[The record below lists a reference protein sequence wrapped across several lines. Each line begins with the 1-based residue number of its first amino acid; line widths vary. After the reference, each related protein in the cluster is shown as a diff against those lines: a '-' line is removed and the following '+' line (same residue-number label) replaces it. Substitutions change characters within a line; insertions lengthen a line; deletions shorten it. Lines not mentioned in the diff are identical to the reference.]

1 MERPDA
7 GIILSEGPGEVRGVR
22 LIGGLCA
29 AFATAR
35 VGDLPLGTP
44 CRGIVRAV
52 LPDVGAFIDVGTG
65 AEAFLGGSGAAALPL
80 GTRLLVQVSR
90 AASGDKPM
98 GVTRSLEWGGTR
110 LSLSWLDGRSGE
122 FSVSRHLPETE
133 RTRLRMLLAEMLPAE
148 RLTVGYRL
156 TALPAAAGVYRK
168 ALAQDL
174 AVLLAQADAIKRDGP
189 PGPANG
195 AASPLLRVLGALSA
209 QSVETILSPLTL
221 APELRAAGYAA
232 QTAPAL
238 VDPFAD
244 LEIEAEL
251 IEACA
256 AEVEMPGGAR
266 LSIEPTRALVAIDI
280 DKGGD
285 SRAPEALVTACLS
298 EIARHLRLRGLGGL
312 IVIDPPRLPTAAL
325 NRALE
330 VFKARLARDPVAT
343 DLLGATRGGLIEL
356 TRPHRGP
363 PLRDL
368 LLGPAGQALAALRRL
383 IYTGSDGHSV
393 LGQPVPAP
401 AVVLAWLDTPQGQA
415 ARAAAAVRL
424 GQAPR
429 FSLEERDAR

>member
-22 LIGGLCA
+22 LIDGLCA
-29 AFATAR
+29 AFAAAR
-35 VGDLPLGTP
+35 IGDLPLGTP
-44 CRGIVRAV
+44 CRGVVRAV
-52 LPDVGAFIDVGTG
+52 LPDVGAFIDIGIG
-65 AEAFLGGSGAAALPL
+65 AEAFLGGTGAAALPI
-80 GTRLLVQVSR
+80 GTRVLVQVSR

-98 GVTRSLEWGGTR
+98 GVTRSLEWAGTR
-110 LSLSWLDGRSGE
+110 LSLSLLEGRTGE
-122 FSVSRHLPETE
+122 ISISRHLPETE
-133 RTRLRMLLAEMLPAE
+133 RTRLRMLLPEMMPVE
-148 RLTVGYRL
+148 RLAAGYSV
-156 TALPAAAGVYRK
+156 TALPAASGHYRK

-174 AVLLAQADAIKRDGP
+174 AALLAQADSINRDGP

-195 AASPLLRVLGALSA
+195 AASPLLRVLSALA
-209 QSVETILSPLTL
+209 VQKTEPILAPLTL
-221 APELRAAGYAA
+221 APELRAAGYSAE
-232 QTAPAL
+232 TAPAL
-238 VDPFAD
+238 VDPFAR
-244 LEIEAEL
+244 LEVEAEL
-251 IEACA
+251 AEACA

-285 SRAPEALVTACLS
+285 SRAPEALVTACLV

-325 NRALE
+325 NRALD
-330 VFKARLARDPVAT
+330 VFKARLARDPVSS

-368 LLGPAGQALAALRRL
+368 LLGPEGHALAALRRL
-383 IYTGSDGHSV
+383 VYNGSD
-393 LGQPVPAP
+393 GQPVPVSA
-401 AVVLAWLDTPQGQA
+401 AALAWLETPQGQA
-415 ARAAAAVRL
+415 ARAAAAARL

-429 FSLEERDAR
+429 FSLEERGSR